1 MSRPLLAPYTHHLET
16 GSTLRWQGRVSQVV
30 GNLIESE
37 GPFCSVGES
46 CLIKDQS
53 GKSYSGEIVGFR
65 GSTMLSMTADQP
77 QGIRLAMRL

>member
-1 MSRPLLAPYTHHLET
+1 MNRALLAPYTHYLEA

-53 GKSYSGEIVGFR
+53 GKSYSGRCRISRFDDVVDDG
-65 GSTMLSMTADQP
+65 
-77 QGIRLAMRL
+77 